1 MDKIQ
6 AIIDIIE
13 NWSNDELVDAW
24 NLRCDKK
31 EDMDERIENMCFFDE
46 MFQHLSPTE
55 IIDKVKGC
63 NFCTGDDYFAF
74 NGYGNLESFTDA
86 SDYSRFSYEELAEY
100 LVDNGDCLTTDVDT
114 DELLES
120 FIYEYFD
127 HYDFDQIKSVIET
140 YMEDNTFDLLMD
152 DWDDLNGYILD
163 YIEEEGLGSNDE
175 EEEDDEDNDD
185 EDSNDFINKLLMEE
199 AEREKEDED

>member
-6 AIIDIIE
+6 AIIDIIKT
-13 NWSNDELVDAW
+13 NWSTDELVEAW
-24 NLRCDKK
+24 NFRCEKK
-31 EDMDERIENMCFFDE
+31 EYMDEFIENMSSFDE
-46 MFQHLSPTE
+46 MFQNLSPLE

-74 NGYGNLESFTDA
+74 NGYGNLESF
-86 SDYSRFSYEELAEY
+86 SYVEDYSRFSYEELAEY
-100 LVDNGDCLTTDVDT
+100 LVDNGDSLTAKVDT

-127 HYDFDQIKSVIET
+127 NYDFDQIKCVIET
-140 YMEDNTFDLLMD
+140 YMENNTFDLLMD
-152 DWDDLNGYILD
+152 NWDDLNEDILN
-163 YIEEEGLGSNDE
+163 YIEEEGLGSNDD
-175 EEEDDEDNDD
+175 EDDEDNDD
-185 EDSNDFINKLLMEE
+185 EDSNDFINRLLMEE